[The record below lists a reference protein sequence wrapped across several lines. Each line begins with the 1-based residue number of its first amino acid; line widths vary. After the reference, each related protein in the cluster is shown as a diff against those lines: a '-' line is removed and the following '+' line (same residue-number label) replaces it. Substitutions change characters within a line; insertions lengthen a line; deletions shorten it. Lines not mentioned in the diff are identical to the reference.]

1 MTASPTQAAPPRQ
14 RLWLAALTVTC
25 CLGVY
30 VVLVPILV
38 HGSAV
43 SWELSTAS
51 IVAGAATVAVL
62 ALLWRLKLEDA
73 AMRRALRRLTAQ
85 SQENQAQIER
95 QAAEASER
103 TADLG
108 RQAAEIGEL
117 SAKVTDLYDSEQ
129 RLRGE
134 YTQLQLSNRTLLG
147 QSEAFHRAVRHT
159 FEERV
164 PAALAGTPVPALE
177 DDIDAELA
185 KLLDEA
191 VSGSAAIGDQ
201 QDSMRSAVISL
212 ARRVQASAH
221 RIQEESTLMADR
233 HPGDADVLEVSM
245 RVDHAAAQQARHAQ
259 SMAVL
264 CGEWPGQ
271 QWPEALPLV
280 DVVRAAAGRIIAYR
294 RIEVAGD
301 QDIAA
306 SAPIVEP
313 MIHLVAEL
321 LANATQSS
329 PPATKVPVTVRT
341 VQRGAVIEVHDCGV
355 GLDDYRLTHAREIAS
370 GGRVIGLDDL
380 GEFPQ
385 TGLAVVGQYV
395 RRHGLRVDI
404 SESVYGGV
412 RTVVGVPASLVETV
426 APADAVPAPATATAT
441 ATAAA
446 TAAATATATAAP
458 ANAAPAPADAV
469 PAPSDTAPAVP
480 ETRVPW
486 AGEAESGAEADI
498 AADAAKASPKAADG
512 PRRGLPRRHSPR
524 HGTSLQPDD
533 LPLEDKAS
541 PERADASAEPAAAG
555 PAPEEP
561 TPEEAGA
568 WMGAFLNSNDNSGQE
583 Q

>member
-1 MTASPTQAAPPRQ
+1 MTASSTQAAPPRA
-14 RLWLAALTVTC
+14 RLWLAALIVTC
-25 CLGVY
+25 CLAVY
-30 VVLVPILV
+30 IVLVPILV

-51 IVAGAATVAVL
+51 IVAGAAAVAVL
-62 ALLWRLKLEDA
+62 ALLWRLRLEDA
-73 AMRRALRRLTAQ
+73 AMRRAFRRVAV
-85 SQENQAQIER
+85 QAQQQQAQLEQ
-95 QAAEASER
+95 QAATASER
-103 TADLG
+103 STDMG
-108 RQAAEIGEL
+108 RQATEIGEL
-117 SAKVTDLYDSEQ
+117 SAKVTDLYASEQ
-129 RLRGE
+129 QLRAECTRL
-134 YTQLQLSNRTLLG
+134 QMSNRELHG
-147 QSEAFHRAVRHT
+147 QAEALQRAVRNT

-164 PAALAGTPVPALE
+164 PAALAGATVPAAQT
-177 DDIDAELA
+177 DGIDAELA
-185 KLLDEA
+185 KLLDAA
-191 VSGSAAIGDQ
+191 VSGAIELGDQ
-201 QDSMRSAVISL
+201 QDSMRSAVVAL

-221 RIQEESTLMADR
+221 RIQEEANLMADR
-233 HPGDADVLEVSM
+233 RPGDAGVLEVSM

-271 QWPEALPLV
+271 QWPEPLPLV

-294 RIEVAGD
+294 RVEVAGD

-355 GLDDYRLTHAREIAS
+355 GLDDYRLTQAREVAS
-370 GGRVIGLDDL
+370 GGRAVGLDDL

-412 RTVVGVPASLVETV
+412 RAVVGVPADLVETV
-426 APADAVPAPATATAT
+426 ASADTLAADTLASDTLPADTRSPAAGATASPASTGVTPVPEAR
-441 ATAAA
+441 APRAEAA
-446 TAAATATATAAP
+446 T
-458 ANAAPAPADAV
+458 
-469 PAPSDTAPAVP
+469 SSREDTY
-480 ETRVPW
+480 EG
-486 AGEAESGAEADI
+486 AGEGGTRTGDELR
-498 AADAAKASPKAADG
+498 P
-512 PRRGLPRRHSPR
+512 GLPRRRSPR
-524 HGTSLQPDD
+524 HQ
-533 LPLEDKAS
+533 AS
-541 PERADASAEPAAAG
+541 PATGSSPTSPSPDASA
-555 PAPEEP
+555 APP

-568 WMGAFLNSNDNSGQE
+568 WMSAFLNSNDNSAQQDQE
-583 Q
+583 L